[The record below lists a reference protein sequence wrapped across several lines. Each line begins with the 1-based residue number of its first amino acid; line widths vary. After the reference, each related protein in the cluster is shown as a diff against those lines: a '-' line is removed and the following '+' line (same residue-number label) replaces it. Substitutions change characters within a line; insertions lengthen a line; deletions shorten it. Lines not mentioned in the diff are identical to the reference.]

1 MAEAPMFNDEAEFRR
16 EFETEQTPDEIEEFG
31 LAEYLPGEDHF
42 DNFVVENYNRIPED
56 AWATPFSQE
65 TGNGAVR
72 DDPRVWLIFRQAH
85 LMGFPTRQYYA
96 DYYYEQLDRDE
107 TLDYLTR
114 LPPPS
119 QAEIDD
125 AFHQRQMDYI
135 ATLPV
140 EPLDP
145 INRYNS
151 QTPEYVTA
159 YDLGVTPSPQGEPP
173 EYLPP
178 LPVYTT
184 PEYSPSNQ
192 PCRLNMCVN
201 DAMPGSEFCSS
212 CHGAKGRRRITRR
225 SRKPHSRKPRR
236 SRKPRSRT
244 SRRSRKPH
252 RSRRKGKSH
261 KKKTRS
267 KK

>member
-135 ATLPV
+135 STLPV

-159 YDLGVTPSPQGEPP
+159 YDLGVTPSPLGEPP

-225 SRKPHSRKPRR
+225 STRKPHCLRRKPRR
-236 SRKPRSRT
+236 SRKPH
-244 SRRSRKPH
+244 RSRKP
-252 RSRRKGKSH
+252 RSRRRRKGKSH